1 MKVIGRVS
9 ERTLI
14 VEITE
19 DEIAQIDGF
28 KSSFM
33 RSEYS
38 AGPRKRVPCVG
49 DVIPVSACRSTN
61 SLLADEFATECQR
74 LECERDAARAEKQN
88 AFDMGYK
95 AAGGTVTPIIN
106 ARDL

>member
-9 ERTLI
+9 EKTLI

-38 AGPRKRVPCVG
+38 GGPRKRVPCVG
-49 DVIPVSACRSTN
+49 DTIPVNEWWSIVTRMRDKEIELRKMGETLK
-61 SLLADEFATECQR
+61 SLGMLVT
-74 LECERDAARAEKQN
+74 DAWPQ
-88 AFDMGYK
+88 
-95 AAGGTVTPIIN
+95 IIT
-106 ARDL
+106 AMQEEPKE